1 MRITEQMTATIIL
14 NDLNNSINQLQ
25 DTQTKLSSGH
35 NINKPSDDP
44 EGTVRVMALNTAL
57 SANAQYQKNIND
69 ATGWLQTTDQALAN
83 IGSALQRVR
92 TLVIEGANA
101 TLSDTDRQALAQE
114 VDQLINNVV
123 DNANAAYGNRY
134 IFGGNHT
141 GSKPFSVSN
150 NTGGEPTGVT
160 YSGDQG
166 RLNYEI
172 SQGVTVQ
179 INVNADSSTAGNI
192 KVSDICGHLINIR
205 NDLTGANGGN
215 PDNLSGT
222 DLSNL
227 DNDINNLLSA
237 RASVGARLNRLSLS
251 QSQAQTADL
260 NLTQAKSNIYDVD
273 LAKTITDFNMQQ
285 NAYQA
290 ALNVA
295 ARIIQPSLV
304 DFLK

>member
-1 MRITEQMTATIIL
+1 MRITEQMTAGIIL

-69 ATGWLQTTDQALAN
+69 ATGWLNTTDQALAN

-123 DNANAAYGNRY
+123 DNANAAYGDRY

-141 GSKPFSVSN
+141 GSKPFVFNSS
-150 NTGGEPTGVT
+150 GGVD
-160 YSGDQG
+160 YIGDGGQ
-166 RLNYEI
+166 LIYEI
-172 SQGVTVQ
+172 SQGVTIQ
-179 INVNADSSTAGNI
+179 INVNANSSAAGNI
-192 KVSDICGHLINIR
+192 NVSAVCGHLISIR

-251 QSQAQTADL
+251 QSQAQTASL

-273 LAKTITDFNMQQ
+273 LAKAITDFNMQQ

-290 ALNVA
+290 ALDVA